1 MIARGPPPA
10 GGRGFRNEPSGALT
24 TIGRSA
30 PSFIGPNGSV
40 RHFTAAYEYERV

>member
-10 GGRGFRNEPSGALT
+10 GGRGFRKQPSGAFT
-24 TIGRSA
+24 VMGRSA
-30 PSFIGPNGSV
+30 PSFMGPKGSV

>member
-10 GGRGFRNEPSGALT
+10 GGRGLRKDPSGAFT
-24 TIGRSA
+24 VMGASA
-30 PSFIGPNGSV
+30 PAFIGPNGSV